1 MSDTENPAASHPL
14 PHPSRVNI
22 SDRIIVRI
30 AGPGTDK
37 FLQGQFSQQI
47 DDVHRTHSPRAAACT
62 PKGRAYCLTRLVR
75 DGDDV
80 LMELPVNMADDTVT
94 HLRKY
99 LMLFR
104 GTSMEVEA
112 DARMIG
118 LMGEST
124 VKQLL
129 ADANDSLATAG
140 DSVAIQGGHLIR
152 TMNTAEGMA
161 RYELWQT
168 GSLDQSLLQALNDI
182 PEATLAD
189 WHASEIAAGV
199 AALTPATKEGFVP
212 QMLNWQHV
220 GGIHFK
226 KGCYTG
232 QEVIARMHFLGQL
245 KKSLFR
251 FATGQSE
258 TPPAPGEAVL
268 DGDRPVGTVVSSVGF
283 ADGTAELL
291 AVVRHDAAELSLAP
305 ESAPNATLSL
315 RPLPYSVSEREQ
327 TGSSDT

>member
-1 MSDTENPAASHPL
+1 MSDSENRATHPL
-14 PHPSRVNI
+14 PHPARVSI
-22 SDRIIVRI
+22 SDRVIVRI
-30 AGPGTDK
+30 TGPGTDK

-47 DDVHRTHSPRAAACT
+47 DDVTPTHSPRAAACT

-75 DGDDV
+75 DGEDV
-80 LMELPVNMADDTVT
+80 LMELPVELADETIS

-104 GTSMEVEA
+104 GTSMEKEA
-112 DARMIG
+112 NAGIIG
-118 LMGEST
+118 LMGESSITPLVPDGAGKLVTPGDVLT
-124 VKQLL
+124 V
-129 ADANDSLATAG
+129 D
-140 DSVAIQGGHLIR
+140 GGRLIR
-152 TMNTAEGMA
+152 TMDTAEGLA

-168 GSLDQSLLQALNDI
+168 GDLDPSLQQSLDRL
-182 PEATLAD
+182 PETTLAD

-199 AALTPATKEGFVP
+199 AVLTPATKEGFVP

-251 FATGQSE
+251 FATSQTT
-258 TPPAPGEAVL
+258 TPPAPGEAVMNSE
-268 DGDRPVGTVVSSVGF
+268 RPVGTVISSVGF
-283 ADGTAELL
+283 ADGSAELL
-291 AVVRHDAAELSLAP
+291 AVVRHDSAELDLAP
-305 ESAPNATLSL
+305 EHTPEAPLSL
-315 RPLPYSVSEREQ
+315 LPLPYSVSEREQ
-327 TGSSDT
+327 TGKSDT

>member
-14 PHPSRVNI
+14 PHPSRVTVADRVIARI
-22 SDRIIVRI
+22 S
-30 AGPGTDK
+30 GPGTDK

-47 DDVHRTHSPRAAACT
+47 DDVTPRHSPRAAACT

-75 DGDDV
+75 DGADV
-80 LMELPVNMADDTVT
+80 LMELPTDLADDTVT

-104 GTSMEVEA
+104 GTSMAVETG
-112 DARMIG
+112 ARMIG
-118 LMGEST
+118 LMGAST
-124 VKQLL
+124 VAQLL
-129 ADANDSLATAG
+129 SDDTATLTEAG
-140 DSVAIQGGHLIR
+140 DSVAIQGGHLIQ
-152 TMNTAEGMA
+152 TMSTAEGMA

-168 GSLDQSLLQALNDI
+168 GDLDSSTQQTLNDI

-189 WHASEIAAGV
+189 WRASEVAAGV
-199 AALTPATKEGFVP
+199 AALTPTTKEGFVP

-251 FATGQSE
+251 LSTSQLKTA
-258 TPPAPGEAVL
+258 PAPGEAIL
-268 DGDRPVGTVVSSVGF
+268 NGDKVVGTVISSVGF
-283 ADGTAELL
+283 ADGSAELL
-291 AVVRHDAAELSLAP
+291 AVVRHDSAELSLTL
-305 ESAPNATLSL
+305 ESAPDTTLYRRS
-315 RPLPYSVSEREQ
+315 LPYSVSEREQ
-327 TGSSDT
+327 TGPSDT

>member
-1 MSDTENPAASHPL
+1 MSDTEHPAAGHPL
-14 PHPSRVNI
+14 PQPARVTL
-22 SDRIIVRI
+22 SDRVIARI
-30 AGPGTDK
+30 SGPGTDK

-47 DDVHRTHSPRAAACT
+47 DDVTESHSPRAAACT

-75 DGDDV
+75 EGEDV
-80 LMELPVNMADDTVT
+80 LMELPSELAEDTVN

-104 GTSMEVEA
+104 GTSMEMETG
-112 DARMIG
+112 ARIIG
-118 LMGEST
+118 LMGEAT
-124 VKQLL
+124 AKQLL
-129 ADANDSLATAG
+129 PEAVEQLSSPG
-140 DSVAIQGGHLIR
+140 DSVVVQGGHLIR
-152 TMNTAEGMA
+152 TMSTAEGMV
-161 RYELWQT
+161 RYEFWLT
-168 GSLDQSLLQALNDI
+168 GNVDEALQKALDDI

-220 GGIHFK
+220 GGVHFK

-251 FATGQSE
+251 LGTSQAASL
-258 TPPAPGEAVL
+258 PVSGEAIMN
-268 DGDRPVGTVVSSVGF
+268 GDRSVGTVINSVGF
-283 ADGTAELL
+283 SDGSAELL
-291 AVVRHDAAELSLAP
+291 AVVRHDAAGLSLAP
-305 ESAPNATLSL
+305 ESATDTALSL
-315 RPLPYSVSEREQ
+315 RPLPYEVPEREQ
-327 TGSSDT
+327 TGTSDT